1 MQRFWSVIRA
11 VALLLGMGANAF
23 AGLITYD
30 FDIDFTEAKKGT
42 LAGQFYTGSYTVDTT
57 PEDAD
62 DEEEGEWDL
71 DEDAFREFTVAET
84 DLLVNSTKTTIDI
97 EFEDGVLDFEDS
109 EFKFKFASS
118 FFLKE
123 LKFEGYEVTAKP
135 HEGKKTEGF
144 IRFRPRS
151 VPDKGA
157 STFLLITVFVGLAF
171 FANRRKGKT
180 ANLLNETPNEICL
193 IN

>member
-1 MQRFWSVIRA
+1 
-11 VALLLGMGANAF
+11 MGSNAF

-30 FDIDFTEAKKGT
+30 FDLDFTEAQNGT
-42 LAGQFYTGSYTVDTT
+42 LAGQFYTGTFTLDTT
-57 PEDAD
+57 PEDED
-62 DEEEGEWDL
+62 DAEEGSWDL

-109 EFKFKFASS
+109 EFKFKFANS

-135 HEGKKTEGF
+135 QEGKKTEGF

-151 VPDKGA
+151 VPDNGA
-157 STFLLITVFVGLAF
+157 STFLLITVFAGLAF
-171 FANRRKGKT
+171 FAHHRKGT
-180 ANLLNETPNEICL
+180 TEYLLNETSKETV
-193 IN
+193 